1 MGWRR
6 LFAQLAVSGCG
17 RLVIGVTGHLSSAL
31 PHDPAL
37 TAKRRF
43 AYNRGGMEPNEE
55 EEVVETR
62 EERIRRMLV
71 ENASGRAYS
80 DAIVIAGIV
89 VAILGVIGVSFLLAF
104 RR

>member
-1 MGWRR
+1 
-6 LFAQLAVSGCG
+6 
-17 RLVIGVTGHLSSAL
+17 
-31 PHDPAL
+31 
-37 TAKRRF
+37 
-43 AYNRGGMEPNEE
+43 MEPNQEE
-55 EEVVETR
+55 EGVETR

-89 VAILGVIGVSFLLAF
+89 VAILGVIVVSFLLAF

>member
-1 MGWRR
+1 
-6 LFAQLAVSGCG
+6 
-17 RLVIGVTGHLSSAL
+17 
-31 PHDPAL
+31 
-37 TAKRRF
+37 
-43 AYNRGGMEPNEE
+43 MEPNEE